1 MAVGRAVHV
10 GPQQQMPLGQTQ
22 AATKS
27 AVRPSEVV
35 ATTAE
40 DVVTPS
46 VGKFSTSRGSQEVT
60 EGMCA
65 MQEEACEV

>member
-46 VGKFSTSRGSQEVT
+46 VGKFVGFL
-60 EGMCA
+60 C
-65 MQEEACEV
+65 